1 MRKGPSEVRTPER
14 KNSLGRGGGVGIHVA
29 HCVVENDPSSL
40 GREGGCRGAPFACV
54 VRREM
59 RASAAYKAHPQLR
72 DLFEDGTV
80 RAVVPK
86 LEAGVH
92 KPKEILLV
100 GTAHL
105 AQRSVQ
111 DVQRVIRTVKP
122 QCVVVE
128 LCRSR
133 SGALYASQEPR
144 GEAQT
149 RFGLGGARFR
159 DAVTRSVSLGGTPAL
174 VLRYLLSR
182 IYARMSLLAQ
192 AQVGGEFEAARVA
205 AEEVGAQIVL
215 GDRPIEITLKRAWD
229 GLGWRSKA
237 QLLWLMGSSLKQVD
251 QMDLTQEKIEKL
263 MQEDLWSVAAEEV
276 GGVLPQLMPAIVHER
291 DIYIAWSL
299 KRSKA
304 VREVDTVVG
313 VIGKGHMEGV
323 LTALEESQG
332 RLRFKDL
339 VGTSEER
346 KPNVAA
352 IARRIGLDTAVLL
365 ALGWIWNQVPH

>member
-1 MRKGPSEVRTPER
+1 MRT
-14 KNSLGRGGGVGIHVA
+14 
-29 HCVVENDPSSL
+29 
-40 GREGGCRGAPFACV
+40 
-54 VRREM
+54 
-59 RASAAYKAHPQLR
+59 SAAYKAYPQLR

-86 LEAGVH
+86 LEPGVH

-105 AQRSVQ
+105 AKRSVE
-111 DVQRVIRTVKP
+111 DVQRVVRTVKP

-144 GEAQT
+144 GDAQA
-149 RFGLGGARFR
+149 RFGIGGSGFR
-159 DAVTRSVSLGGTPAL
+159 DAVLRSVSLGGTSAL

-182 IYARMSLLAQ
+182 IYDRMSSVSQ

-229 GLGWRSKA
+229 GLGWKSKV
-237 QLLWLMGSSLKQVD
+237 QLLWLMGASLKQVER
-251 QMDLTQEKIEKL
+251 MDLTQENIEKL
-263 MQEDLWSVAAEEV
+263 MQEDLWSVAAQEI
-276 GGVLPQLMPAIVHER
+276 GGVLPEIMPALVQER

-313 VIGKGHMEGV
+313 VVGKGHMKGV

-339 VGTSEER
+339 VGSREER
-346 KPNVAA
+346 KPKVVAMA
-352 IARRIGLDTAVLL
+352 KRIGFDTAILL